1 MALFGRKTTEDT
13 VEDERTAS
21 TPAPLWRDE
30 AEGATPATAEPTRRT
45 LDEQRSFLLDK
56 VGAMRP
62 FGMQIW
68 DVPGLV
74 LCEDIDSDLDL
85 PLVTT
90 ARTSGW
96 GVRGSDLVGATET
109 APKRL
114 FVVDSIS
121 VSDGPGRPLVSG
133 AAVEIEEGAIIPE
146 GVDAVVP
153 ARAGHV
159 DADGYVVIGEEARLY
174 QNLRR
179 AGSELAD
186 GTPLLRAGD
195 VLTPRS
201 VAVLAEVGLD
211 KVLVRPRPRVVVF
224 TVGETL
230 VAPGQPLTRPQQRY
244 DAATALITAAARGD
258 GATVYP
264 LDIVPSQ
271 PGAVKQA
278 ISEQQIRA
286 DLIVVVGGG
295 DMIRDVVDDMA
306 DLDEAVVAI
315 NRESRIAYAG
325 LGDGRTPL
333 VILPSG
339 VISAYVAYQALVRP
353 VINKLND
360 VDPLSATRE
369 EGRLAEAVAGSE
381 GVTQFVPAIR
391 DADGTV
397 RPVGAADSELA
408 WDLARANVL
417 AVIPEDWSGADAGAT
432 VECLVLDDARVGAPR
447 P

>member
-1 MALFGRKTTEDT
+1 MALFGRKTTEDAA
-13 VEDERTAS
+13 DGDRSGATA
-21 TPAPLWRDE
+21 APLWRDD
-30 AEGATPATAEPTRRT
+30 AWDTPAKTAEPTRRT
-45 LDEQRSFLLDK
+45 LEEQQAFLLDK

-90 ARTSGW
+90 ARTGGW
-96 GVRGSDLVGATET
+96 GVRGSDLVGATDA

-133 AAVEIEEGAIIPE
+133 AAVQIEEGAIIPE

-153 ARAGHV
+153 ARAGHI

-186 GTPLLRAGD
+186 GTPLLRAGE

-230 VAPGQPLTRPQQRY
+230 VAPGQALTRPQQRY

-264 LDIVPSQ
+264 LGIVSSDPA
-271 PGAVKQA
+271 AVRQTIA
-278 ISEQQIRA
+278 DQQIRA
-286 DLIVVVGGG
+286 DLVVVVGGG
-295 DMIRDVVDDMA
+295 ELIRDVVDDMA

-315 NRESRIAYAG
+315 NRETRIAYAG
-325 LGDGRTPL
+325 LGDAHTPL

-339 VISAYVAYQALVRP
+339 VVSSYVAYHALVRP
-353 VINKLND
+353 VINKLNE
-360 VDPLSATRE
+360 VDPHGAQRV
-369 EGRLAEAVAGSE
+369 EGRLVESVE
-381 GVTQFVPAIR
+381 GTEGITQFVPAIR

-417 AVIPEDWSGADAGAT
+417 AVVPEGWAGADAGAT
-432 VECLVLDDARVGAPR
+432 VECIVLYDAHVGASAP
-447 P
+447 

>member
-1 MALFGRKTTEDT
+1 MALFGRKTTEDAA
-13 VEDERTAS
+13 DEPAGATAV
-21 TPAPLWRDE
+21 PLWRDE
-30 AEGATPATAEPTRRT
+30 EPDAAASTEPTRRT
-45 LDEQRSFLLDK
+45 LEEQRGFLLDK

-90 ARTSGW
+90 ARVPGW
-96 GVRGSDLVGATET
+96 GVRGSDLVGASG
-109 APKRL
+109 ANPKRL

-153 ARAGHV
+153 RAAGRV
-159 DADGYVVIGEEARLY
+159 AADGYVEIGEEARLY

-186 GTPLLRAGD
+186 GTPLLRAGE

-230 VAPGQPLTRPQQRY
+230 VAPGQPLTKPQQRY

-264 LDIVPSQ
+264 LGIVPAQ

-278 ISEQQIRA
+278 IADQQIRA

-295 DMIRDVVDDMA
+295 DMIREVVDDMA
-306 DLDEAVVAI
+306 DLDEAVVAL
-315 NRESRIAYAG
+315 NREARVAYAG
-325 LGDGRTPL
+325 LGDAHTPL
-333 VILPSG
+333 VILPAG
-339 VISAYVAYQALVRP
+339 VVSSYVAYHALVRP
-353 VINKLND
+353 VINKLNE
-360 VDPLSATRE
+360 VDPLRSRRE
-369 EGRLAEAVAGSE
+369 EGRLAEAVAGEE

-391 DADGTV
+391 EQDGTV
-397 RPVGAADSELA
+397 RPVGAPDSELA

-417 AVIPEDWSGADAGAT
+417 AVIPADWAGADADAT
-432 VECLVLDDARVGAPR
+432 VECLVLDDAHGGASAP
-447 P
+447 